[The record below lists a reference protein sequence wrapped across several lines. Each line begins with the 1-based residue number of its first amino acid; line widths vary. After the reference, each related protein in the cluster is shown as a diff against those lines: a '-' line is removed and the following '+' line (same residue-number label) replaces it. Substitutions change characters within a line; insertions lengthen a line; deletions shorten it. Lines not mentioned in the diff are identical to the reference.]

1 MTEIRDA
8 ENKNIYKL
16 NGHFEDLFYKRV
28 SILLYKVAE
37 SKSNTHLLYNAF
49 LSNDYTDQY
58 IARPHLKGASHKIL
72 SMVKNR
78 NPFVTSRVTL
88 KLCTPFHANLAR
100 ARAKYLCY
108 VTPISLRQSHRA
120 TLFAH
125 GRNFFVT
132 SHLNLCSNHNAR
144 PFLPQSETLC
154 YVCPNYRTLH
164 QSERDRCL

>member
-16 NGHFEDLFYKRV
+16 NGHFEDLFYKRL
-28 SILLYKVAE
+28 SILLYKVTE

-49 LSNDYTDQY
+49 LANDYTDQY

-88 KLCTPFHANLAR
+88 KLCTAE
-100 ARAKYLCY
+100 
-108 VTPISLRQSHRA
+108 
-120 TLFAH
+120 
-125 GRNFFVT
+125 RNTFVT
-132 SHLNLCSNHNAR
+132 SHLFLCSNHTAR
-144 PFLPQSETLC
+144 LFSPTGETSLL
-154 YVCPNYRTLH
+154 RHT
-164 QSERDRCL
+164 